1 MHCSLLV
8 DDSLDNSDNAKTGV
22 GNYLNQMIYKS
33 QFTSLHETACG
44 SVAEW
49 LAASILNV
57 ESNQN
62 VESKAKHVESKIA
75 FLLQEISYFEP

>member
-8 DDSLDNSDNAKTGV
+8 DDSVDNSDNAKTGV

-62 VESKAKHVESKIA
+62 VESKTKNVESKIA

>member
-1 MHCSLLV
+1 MHCSLSV
-8 DDSLDNSDNAKTGV
+8 DDSVDNSDNAKTGV

-62 VESKAKHVESKIA
+62 VESKTKNVESKIA

>member
-8 DDSLDNSDNAKTGV
+8 DDSVDNSDNAKTGV

-44 SVAEW
+44 SVADW
-49 LAASILNV
+49 LAGSILNV

-62 VESKAKHVESKIA
+62 VESKTKNVESKIA